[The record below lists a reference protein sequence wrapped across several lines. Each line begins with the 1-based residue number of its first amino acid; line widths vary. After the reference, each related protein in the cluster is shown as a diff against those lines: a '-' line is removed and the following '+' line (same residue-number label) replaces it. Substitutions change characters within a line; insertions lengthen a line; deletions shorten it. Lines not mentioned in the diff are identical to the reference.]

1 MSNRLAE
8 LMSMDDRGARL
19 ARNVLT
25 RAFRDMLTELSVD
38 YPYLTVLT
46 EVFLLDP
53 SRQIDTN
60 DQNKIANDRGNV
72 KKEMEKDEYT
82 IKVFLK
88 LMRLLRLKEFAMT
101 FHGTWHDGTQLGNGK
116 GLHYIID
123 LDLEDVDE
131 IELPENLKDSFSRA
145 IREDGE
151 ISLITNH
158 TKEPQGQDEDLQEE
172 DDYQYE
178 DDRYEPA

>member
-1 MSNRLAE
+1 MSNRLTE

-25 RAFRDMLTELSVD
+25 RAFRDMLTELSID
-38 YPYLTVLT
+38 NEYLTVLT

-60 DQNKIANDRGNV
+60 DQTKIANDRGNV
-72 KKEMEKDEYT
+72 KKEMEKDEFT

-88 LMRLLRLKEFAMT
+88 LMRLLRLKEFSMT
-101 FHGTWHDGTQLGNGK
+101 FHGTWHDGKQLGDGK

-123 LDLEDVDE
+123 LDLEDVDD
-131 IELPENLKDSFSRA
+131 IELPVTLKESF
-145 IREDGE
+145 IRQLSEDGE
-151 ISLITNH
+151 LDTFRGGKPMN
-158 TKEPQGQDEDLQEE
+158 DADLHSYFNDI
-172 DDYQYE
+172 DDV
-178 DDRYEPA
+178 A

>member
-1 MSNRLAE
+1 
-8 LMSMDDRGARL
+8 MSMDDRGARL

-25 RAFRDMLTELSVD
+25 RAFRDMLTELSID
-38 YPYLTVLT
+38 NEYLTVLT

-60 DQNKIANDRGNV
+60 DQTKIANDRGNV
-72 KKEMEKDEYT
+72 KKEMEKDEFT

-88 LMRLLRLKEFAMT
+88 LMRLLRLKEFGMT
-101 FHGTWHDGTQLGNGK
+101 FYGTWHDGKQLGDGK

-131 IELPENLKDSFSRA
+131 IELPANLKDSF
-145 IREDGE
+145 IRQLTEDGE
-151 ISLITNH
+151 LGVFNKLKDADSIDIENYFGDASDL
-158 TKEPQGQDEDLQEE
+158 DEV
-172 DDYQYE
+172 
-178 DDRYEPA
+178 A

>member
-1 MSNRLAE
+1 MSNRLNE

-25 RAFRDMLTELSVD
+25 RAFRDMLTELSID
-38 YPYLTVLT
+38 NEYLTVLT

-53 SRQIDTN
+53 SRQIDTS
-60 DQNKIANDRGNV
+60 DQTKIANDRGNV
-72 KKEMEKDEYT
+72 KKEMEKDEFT

-88 LMRLLRLKEFAMT
+88 LMRLLRLKEFSMT
-101 FHGTWHDGTQLGNGK
+101 FHGTWHDGKQLGDGK

-131 IELPENLKDSFSRA
+131 IELPANLKDSF
-145 IREDGE
+145 IRQLSEDGE
-151 ISLITNH
+151 LEAFRDVRSTDSTSIEKYFS
-158 TKEPQGQDEDLQEE
+158 DEYDEV
-172 DDYQYE
+172 
-178 DDRYEPA
+178 A

>member
-1 MSNRLAE
+1 MSNRLTE

-25 RAFRDMLTELSVD
+25 RAFRDMLTELSID
-38 YPYLTVLT
+38 NEYLTVLT

-53 SRQIDTN
+53 SRQIDTS
-60 DQNKIANDRGNV
+60 DQTKIANDRGNV
-72 KKEMEKDEYT
+72 KKEMEKDEFT

-88 LMRLLRLKEFAMT
+88 LMRLLRLKEFSMT
-101 FHGTWHDGTQLGNGK
+101 FHGTWHDGKQLGDGK

-131 IELPENLKDSFSRA
+131 IELPAALKESFVRQLS
-145 IREDGE
+145 EDGE
-151 ISLITNH
+151 LDAFREGKPMN
-158 TKEPQGQDEDLQEE
+158 DEDLNSYFNDI
-172 DDYQYE
+172 DD
-178 DDRYEPA
+178 DAA

>member
-25 RAFRDMLTELSVD
+25 RAFRDMLSELAVD
-38 YPYLTVLT
+38 NEYLAVLT
-46 EVFLLDP
+46 EVFLHDP
-53 SRQIDTN
+53 SRQIDTT

-72 KKEMEKDEYT
+72 KKEMEKDEFT

-101 FHGTWHDGTQLGNGK
+101 FHGTWHDGTQLGDGK

-123 LDLEDVDE
+123 LDLEDVEE
-131 IELPENLKDSFSRA
+131 IELPENLRDSFMRTL
-145 IREDGE
+145 REDGE
-151 ISLITNH
+151 IDLILNRSH
-158 TKEPQGQDEDLQEE
+158 TRVDDEDDTDNDE
-172 DDYQYE
+172 DEYLE
-178 DDRYEPA
+178 SA